1 MALVRVKM
9 MAKMVAIMLDAIL
22 MLLSKMQFFAPMAI
36 SNQDTV
42 RSAMTI
48 TIFQMMAVMAA
59 EMLLVAM
66 AGLIGENNVMMAIQ
80 MTEIHAL
87 QTATLF
93 VEITC

>member
-1 MALVRVKM
+1 
-9 MAKMVAIMLDAIL
+9 MLDAIL
-22 MLLSKMQFFAPMAI
+22 VLLSMKQGIALMVI